1 MKIYTNS
8 YIHSEEIN
16 PENFIQV
23 FETYAD
29 KLEEMAKDY
38 RNLTKI
44 VKTKN
49 IKIIDAHGFAH
60 GGHFSVDEIDTG
72 RLKKE
77 GVVID
82 YAEQPSEDNAV
93 FYVDTELDS
102 VLEDAIEQLEE
113 FDPDFEEMTDSI
125 MDKIFNEEDRSLTEE
140 EEALIHDIIDED
152 NFDIEQIDID
162 FDEIFPERSSHFNL
176 SEKIGN
182 FSDDNFS
189 PGNMII
195 EVKKIDEDRFT
206 FNLTM
211 ADLGDSP
218 TKINYMRDKSI
229 FEYECNDCDATHF
242 ESLDSIYRSL
252 KTANAIL
259 SNLIEMT
266 KDFREL
272 SAALEFI
279 DSDLRLLQWLL
290 RLDYALEDNPDEDP
304 EDLDLEELGE
314 LEEDEEE

>member
-23 FETYAD
+23 FESYAD

-38 RNLTKI
+38 RSLTKI
-44 VKTKN
+44 VKTKK

-77 GVVID
+77 GIVID
-82 YAEQPSEDNAV
+82 FAEKSCIDNPV
-93 FYVDTELDS
+93 FYMDTELDN
-102 VLEDAIEQLEE
+102 VLEGAIEQLEE
-113 FDPDFEEMTDSI
+113 FDPDFEDMTDTI
-125 MDKIFNEEDRSLTEE
+125 MSKIFGEDGVDDDRSLTEE
-140 EEALIHDIIDED
+140 EESLIQEIIDEE
-152 NFDIEQIDID
+152 NFDIEEIDIEFDDID
-162 FDEIFPERSSHFNL
+162 FEDIFPEKCSHFNL
-176 SEKIGN
+176 SQKIKI
-182 FSDDNFS
+182 FSDDNFA

-211 ADLGDSP
+211 ADLNESP
-218 TKINYMRDKSI
+218 TSINYMRDKSI
-229 FEYECNDCDATHF
+229 FEYECNDCDETHF
-242 ESLDSIYRSL
+242 ESLDSVYRSL

-279 DSDLRLLQWLL
+279 DSDLRLLQWLI
-290 RLDYALEDNPDEDP
+290 RLDYAIPDEP
-304 EDLDLEELGE
+304 
-314 LEEDEEE
+314 EEDEEE